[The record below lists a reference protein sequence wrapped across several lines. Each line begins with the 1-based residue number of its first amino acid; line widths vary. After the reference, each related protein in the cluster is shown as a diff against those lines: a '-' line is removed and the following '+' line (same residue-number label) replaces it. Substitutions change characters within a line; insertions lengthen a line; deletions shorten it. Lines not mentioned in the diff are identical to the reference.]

1 MEPKMTDIA
10 KAAGV
15 SIATVGRVIHNKG
28 YVSPE
33 ARKRVE
39 EAVEQLGYVPNT
51 LARALITNRSGIIG
65 CVMLENGGNPHQ
77 EINKSLMTAA
87 EKRGYRLFTMQSRV
101 EVRDEEEL
109 IRQFIGLR
117 VDGVVLL
124 ADMYFTEKHLDLL
137 HKRSISVVAIE
148 RPYFLPYID
157 NICFK
162 DKQSAYFSTCK
173 MLENGHKRIAFL
185 GPKPEGNVEEERFA
199 GFCYAMEEAGV
210 SREEQIWELVD
221 PYSYRID
228 AGAAGM
234 EHLLA
239 LPEPPTAVYCSAD
252 ILAAGAMQTLHKR
265 GLRVPEDMS
274 ISAHDNYIAQMLA
287 PPINSVE
294 PCLET
299 VGERT
304 IELLLSR
311 MENPELAPRIEEIEM
326 RYIDR
331 GTVLKK

>member
-77 EINKSLMTAA
+77 EINKSLMMAA
-87 EKRGYRLFTMQSRV
+87 EKHGYRLFTMQSRV

-124 ADMYFTEKHLDLL
+124 ADMYFKEKHLELL
-137 HKRSISVVAIE
+137 HKRSIAVAAIE
-148 RPYFLPYID
+148 RPYFLPYVD

-162 DKQSAYFSTCK
+162 DEESAYFSTHR
-173 MLENGHKRIAFL
+173 MLEKGHRRIAFL

-199 GFCYAMEEAGV
+199 GFCRAMEEGGV
-210 SREEQIWELVD
+210 PREEQILERTD
-221 PYSYRID
+221 SYRID

-239 LPEPPTAVYCSAD
+239 LSEPPTAVYCSAD

-265 GLRVPEDMS
+265 GLHVPEDMS

-287 PPINSVE
+287 PPINSAE

-311 MENPELAPRIEEIEM
+311 MENPELAPRVEEVGM

-331 GTVLKK
+331 GTVLQK